1 MMSESAASDARASAQ
16 GELGSLRLRLA
27 ELMKSGDAEA
37 REPQQPVRLEGEW
50 AWCIET
56 GTVELFATE
65 KTAEGSGARRH
76 LGTLGPGQLFFSC
89 ADSSSLDTAGKAQDT
104 GGPSTELLAVPSR
117 GGRWTRVS
125 SQGLKE
131 LARDAQ
137 AVEELSSAVEHWV
150 DLLVRAVA
158 PPNPPQLYQELRPGT
173 GVDLDPEHRYGR
185 PPAAVVWVR
194 QVTGSCRYLGL
205 KEILLEPRSYLTPV
219 PEVGWLE
226 LPIEE
231 ELAEEEPVS
240 EASLSRASEGISD
253 DEAPGGPRAELSCV
267 STFSLLQSGGLWESL
282 EAFHRLYLR
291 LLERDRRRRRSA
303 DRERLERQAALDL
316 QTTQRAAVQL
326 ATTLDP
332 QGVALPVPR
341 VEGGGSELLSVCR
354 RVGETLGLSFLA
366 PPELGIE
373 AKKVV
378 TLDRLCQ
385 VARVRHRRVIL
396 REGWWAQDNGPLL
409 GFLRR
414 PEGERGPSRPVA
426 LLPHRG
432 GYQLWDPRE
441 GGLEPV
447 DEAVDEALEGAGHM
461 FYPKLPERAVGWRDL
476 AALGLRGSWR
486 DLWIILATGAA
497 GGLLALLLP
506 IVTAQIVGNAIPE
519 ADHSRL
525 LQMVLALGVAAVASA
540 TFQIT
545 RSFAVLHTSG
555 RLEGWLQSAV
565 WDRLLSLPVSF
576 FRRYTVGDLAV
587 RSLGIETIRAMITGN
602 VLTSSLSAVFSVFS
616 FAILFYYSWQLALA
630 ATGMVLSL
638 LLVSVFLSVLQLRRQ
653 RVVLKLQ
660 GRLESVVFSL
670 IRGISKLRIA
680 GAEARAFAR
689 WAEGFSD
696 QRRETIRA
704 RRLAIAQAVFS
715 AIYGLGSTLV
725 IFAVVGISM
734 QAQMP
739 VHELL
744 AFNAAF
750 GQFQAAALGAIST
763 ISGLLAVVPTYERLK
778 PILDA
783 APEVDE
789 LKIPAGELLGGVELN
804 QVTFRYQPD
813 TPPILEGV
821 SLHAE
826 PGEFIALV
834 GPSGAGKSTCLRL
847 LLGFERPETGSI
859 YFDGQ
864 DLASMEI
871 QSVRRQIGV
880 VLQDAKPMTGTIL
893 SNIVGN
899 APLGQDRA
907 WEAARMAGLAED
919 IRAMPMGMETVVSE
933 GAGTFSG
940 GQKQRLIIAR
950 ALVQRPRLLF
960 FDEATSALDNRT
972 QEIVSQSLAQL
983 KATRIVVAH
992 RLSTIRHADRIYVLD
1007 RGRVAEQ
1014 GSYDELVAAGGL
1026 FHRLARRQM
1035 V

>member
-1 MMSESAASDARASAQ
+1 MMSDPPGSGYEGSPTGESGSLGLRL
-16 GELGSLRLRLA
+16 GELV
-27 ELMKSGDAEA
+27 ESGDAEA
-37 REPQQPVRLEGEW
+37 RKPQQPVRLEGRG
-50 AWCIET
+50 AWSVEA

-65 KTAEGSGARRH
+65 KTAEGSGSRRH
-76 LGTLGPGQLFFSC
+76 LGTLGPGQLFFAC
-89 ADSSSLDTAGKAQDT
+89 GGAT
-104 GGPSTELLAVPSR
+104 GTGQGVGEPSTQLLAVPARGSR
-117 GGRWTRVS
+117 WIRVPRPS
-125 SQGLKE
+125 LKQ
-131 LARDAQ
+131 LARDVQ
-137 AVEELSSAVEHWV
+137 TVEELSAAVEHWV

-158 PPNPPQLYQELRPGT
+158 PPNPPQRYQELRPGT
-173 GVDLDPEHRYGR
+173 GVDLDAEHRYGR
-185 PPAAVVWVR
+185 PTTAVVWVR
-194 QVTGSCRYLGL
+194 HVTGNSRYLGL
-205 KEILLEPRSYLTPV
+205 EDFLLEPRSYLTPV
-219 PEVGWLE
+219 PEMGWLE
-226 LPIEE
+226 MPVSE
-231 ELAEEEPVS
+231 ELASDAADSQQERADVAEE
-240 EASLSRASEGISD
+240 ATD
-253 DEAPGGPRAELSCV
+253 DATAGPRAELSCV
-267 STFSLLQSGGLWESL
+267 GTLSLLQSGGLWESL
-282 EAFHRLYLR
+282 EAFHGLYLR
-291 LLERDRRRRRSA
+291 LLKRDRHRRWSA
-303 DRERLERQAALDL
+303 DRARLERQAALDL
-316 QTTQRAAVQL
+316 QATQRAAVQL
-326 ATTLDP
+326 ASTLDP
-332 QGVALPVPR
+332 RGVALPVPA
-341 VEGGGSELLSVCR
+341 VQGGGSELLSVCR
-354 RVGETLGLSFLA
+354 RVGETLGLKFPA

-373 AKKVV
+373 EKKTV

-396 REGWWAQDNGPLL
+396 REGWWNQDNGPLL

-414 PEGERGPSRPVA
+414 PEGESGPARPVA

-432 GYQLWDPRE
+432 GYQLWDPWE

-447 DEAVDEALEGAGHM
+447 DEAADEALEGAGYM

-497 GGLLALLLP
+497 GGLLAVLLP

-525 LQMVLALGVAAVASA
+525 LQMVLALGVAAVAA
-540 TFQIT
+540 ACFQIT

-602 VLTSSLSAVFSVFS
+602 VLTSALSAVFSVFS
-616 FAILFYYSWQLALA
+616 FAILFYYSWRLALA
-630 ATGMVLSL
+630 ATGMVLLL

-804 QVTFRYQPD
+804 QVTFRYQRD
-813 TPPILEGV
+813 SPPILDGV
-821 SLHAE
+821 SLHAD

-847 LLGFERPETGSI
+847 LLGFEQPEAGSI

-864 DLASMEI
+864 DLASLEI

-1026 FHRLARRQM
+1026 FYRLARRQM